1 MKKITIANRNNA
13 TYEVKGNKPLLLE
26 LRSLGVDLPSVSYTH
41 LTLPTMLMV

>member
-26 LRSLGVDLPSVSYTH
+26 LRSLGVDYH
-41 LTLPTMLMV
+41 MVVNTEDVLRVLQN